1 MSQLWTIAEI
11 VARHGR
17 ARDRLL
23 DILRTVQAQWGFVS
37 DEAVREIAHALGMRK
52 VEVHDAVTFY
62 SFLSRRPKGR
72 TVIRLSKG
80 IVEKQHGLAE
90 VARAFEEAVG
100 ARFGEA
106 SADGA
111 IGLEYT
117 NCIGMSD
124 QPPSALVDGQVVGAL
139 RPEEVPDMVA
149 RIRAEGRLSHSRV
162 ETNLVTRGA
171 CIFAPMENGRA
182 IRAAANMTPAQVIA
196 EINRSRLRGR
206 GGAGFPTAMKWD
218 FCRKA
223 PGRAHYV
230 VCNADEGEPG
240 TFKDRV
246 IFTEAA
252 DLVVEGMT
260 VAGYAVGASFG
271 LLYLRAEYAWL
282 LDRIEDVLARRRR
295 HGLLG
300 ANICGK
306 EGFDFDIRVQLGAGA
321 YVCGEE
327 SSLLE
332 SAEGK
337 RGAPRDRPPFPVTRG
352 YMGEPTVVNNP
363 ETLCCAARVMD
374 KGAGWFAGIGTKD
387 STGTKLFS
395 VSGDC
400 RSPGVYELPLGISVN
415 QLLETVGAS
424 DVQAVYVG
432 GPSGA
437 CVAPKDF
444 GRRLCFEDLATGGS
458 MMVFSRER
466 DLLEIVR
473 DFTEFFVEESCGW
486 CAPCRV
492 GTTLLLRMI
501 ERVVEGRAGRGDL
514 KQMEELAATVRQ
526 CSRCGLGQTAPNPFV
541 TTLRNFPQ
549 LYEAR
554 VRPEEYVPAFRFE
567 QAVAAGEH
575 AAGRLSAIREAS
587 E

>member
-1 MSQLWTIAEI
+1 MHATA
-11 VARHGR
+11 AT
-17 ARDRLL
+17 RDRLL
-23 DILRTVQAQWGFVS
+23 DILRTVQAEQGCIS
-37 DEAVREIAHALGMRK
+37 DEAVREIAHGLGLRK
-52 VEVHDAVTFY
+52 VEVHDAITFY
-62 SFLSRRPKGR
+62 SFLSRKPKGR
-72 TVIRLSKG
+72 AVIRLSKG

-100 ARFGEA
+100 APFGETA
-106 SADGA
+106 PDGS
-111 IGLEYT
+111 ISLEYT

-124 QPPSALVDGQVVGAL
+124 QPPSALVGGQVMGAI
-139 RPEEVPDMVA
+139 RPEEVPDVVA
-149 RIRAEGRLSHSRV
+149 RIRAEGRLTRSRV
-162 ETNLVTRGA
+162 ETNLLARGA
-171 CIFAPMENGRA
+171 CIFAPMEHGRA
-182 IRAAANMTPAQVIA
+182 IRAAVNQTPAQVIA
-196 EINRSRLRGR
+196 DLNRARLRGR

-246 IFTEAA
+246 IFSEAP

-282 LDRIEDVLARRRR
+282 LDRIEEVLARRR
-295 HGLLG
+295 HQGLLG

-337 RGAPRDRPPFPVTRG
+337 RGAPRDRPPFPVSRG
-352 YMGEPTVVNNP
+352 YLGQPTAVNNA
-363 ETLCCAARVMD
+363 ETLCCAARILE
-374 KGAGWFAGIGTKD
+374 KGAGWFSGIGTKD

-400 RSPGVYELPLGISVN
+400 RSPGVYELPMGTSVD
-415 QLLETVGAS
+415 QLLEMV
-424 DVQAVYVG
+424 
-432 GPSGA
+432 
-437 CVAPKDF
+437 
-444 GRRLCFEDLATGGS
+444 GRR
-458 MMVFSRER
+458 RR
-466 DLLEIVR
+466 
-473 DFTEFFVEESCGW
+473 
-486 CAPCRV
+486 P
-492 GTTLLLRMI
+492 
-501 ERVVEGRAGRGDL
+501 GRAGGRALGLLRGAQGLRPQALLRGPGHRRLGDGVRRRARPAGDRAGL
-514 KQMEELAATVRQ
+514 HRVLCRGVLRLVRPLPRRHDAAAAHDRPDRRGARGAGRPQADGGPGCHRQ
-526 CSRCGLGQTAPNPFV
+526 AVQPLRSRADSGEPFV

-549 LYEAR
+549 LYEAAGAAR
-554 VRPEEYVPAFRFE
+554 GVR
-567 QAVAAGEH
+567 AGIPTSRRPWPRPS
-575 AAGRLSAIREAS
+575 ASRGAGPS
-587 E
+587 